1 MQSFLNGKT
10 SKISMTREQMQR
22 LQALFVMLPKA
33 TQTKV
38 VKAHR
43 CLNCES
49 LKDFILSNT
58 SEYSNCLFLGDSER
72 PMLAMRFSCQLSDQ
86 QFINYLA
93 QTKVSSSSW
102 KKNQFALKKN
112 KNKSV
117 VTFLCKLIFC
127 QYARLFPLTF
137 NTAADTT
144 ISK

>member
-10 SKISMTREQMQR
+10 SKISKTREQMQR

-58 SEYSNCLFLGDSER
+58 SESSNCLFLGDSER
-72 PMLAMRFSCQLSDQ
+72 LMLAMRFSCQLSDQ

-93 QTKVSSSSW
+93 QNQSILFILE
-102 KKNQFALKKN
+102 KKQFAFKKI
-112 KNKSV
+112 NKSV
-117 VTFLCKLIFC
+117 VTFLCKLTFC
-127 QYARLFPLTF
+127 QYARLFL
-137 NTAADTT
+137 
-144 ISK
+144 